1 MGGLVLSGQERC
13 SLRNLK
19 SPGPSRRQAF
29 SPPPVRFLLPPSK
42 KTVDKNKKNLVIL
55 LCFHK
60 NLKKLVRLFTPMSRS
75 LGGMGARKRKPTR
88 ERPVKTRR
96 KRSRPA
102 RRPCAASVFS
112 WLWTLG
118 LLAVL
123 TVAAQH
129 VNQTFCEQ
137 SPIPAPEPA
146 GNSSAATG
154 GGGLFEPKV
163 AIVIDDLGQDL
174 KTGEKFLGLGVPL
187 TYSILPYRPHST
199 TLAAEICR
207 RGGEVLLHLPLEP
220 KDYPEVNPGT
230 GCILAAMDRE
240 EIQAEVSDQI
250 DSLPCCVGVSSHM
263 GSRFTEIPEVTA
275 WMLGV
280 VQERGLFF
288 LDSLTTPRS
297 VVGALAIDK
306 RLPFV
311 QRTLFLDQDRNV
323 DAIVRQLCRL
333 ADHASLQGWAVGIGH
348 PFPETLD
355 ALSKGLAAF
364 SQKGI
369 RLVPIS
375 ALVRRSGQDDGSA
388 GPSMVQSGGRH
399 GRGDPGRS
407 RRPSS

>member
-1 MGGLVLSGQERC
+1 
-13 SLRNLK
+13 
-19 SPGPSRRQAF
+19 
-29 SPPPVRFLLPPSK
+29 
-42 KTVDKNKKNLVIL
+42 
-55 LCFHK
+55 
-60 NLKKLVRLFTPMSRS
+60 
-75 LGGMGARKRKPTR
+75 MGARKRKPIR
-88 ERPVKTRR
+88 ERPGTMR
-96 KRSRPA
+96 KRGRIA
-102 RRPCAASVFS
+102 GRPCAASIFS

-118 LLAVL
+118 LLAVV

-137 SPIPAPEPA
+137 SPIPEPA
-146 GNSSAATG
+146 PKEYSSAAPDG
-154 GGGLFEPKV
+154 GRRFEPRV
-163 AIVIDDLGQDL
+163 AIVIDDLGQDF
-174 KTGEKFLGLGVPL
+174 KMGEKFLGLGVPL
-187 TYSILPYRPHST
+187 TYSILPYRPHSA

-220 KDYPEVNPGT
+220 KGYPEVNPGA

-250 DSLPCCVGVSSHM
+250 DSLPCCMGVSSHM

-297 VVGALAIDK
+297 VVGASAIDK
-306 RLPFV
+306 HLPFV

-333 ADHASLQGWAVGIGH
+333 ADHASLRGWAVGIGH
-348 PFPETLD
+348 PFRETLD
-355 ALSKGLAAF
+355 ALPKGLAAF

-375 ALVRRSGQDDGSA
+375 DLVRRAGQDDGS
-388 GPSMVQSGGRH
+388 GVPSMVQSGGKH
-399 GRGDPGRS
+399 GRGNLEGSQQPTS
-407 RRPSS
+407 